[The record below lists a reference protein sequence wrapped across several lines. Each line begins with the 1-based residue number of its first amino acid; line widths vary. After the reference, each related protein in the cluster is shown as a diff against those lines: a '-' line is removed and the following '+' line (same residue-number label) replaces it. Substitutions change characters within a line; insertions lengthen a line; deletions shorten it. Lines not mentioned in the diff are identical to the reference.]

1 MIKISYQTIAEYGGM
16 DQGLHVLFLYVNS
29 VSNGVF
35 MPMLLFSLYLIVLL
49 GMYFAQKNM
58 AGHGDF
64 PQSMAVAGFLVTV
77 VAGLL
82 RLVTSSGGD
91 VLISLPTL
99 AVCMMMMI
107 IGFAVLFL
115 SKDTY

>member
-1 MIKISYQTIAEYGGM
+1 MGYQTIAEYGNM
-16 DQGLHVLFLYVNS
+16 DKGLHVLFLYVNE
-29 VSNGVF
+29 VSGGVF
-35 MPMLLFSLYLIVLL
+35 MPMFLFSLYTIVLL
-49 GMYFAQKNM
+49 GMYFAQKHTS
-58 AGHGDF
+58 GYGDF

-82 RLVTSSGGD
+82 RLVVSEGGA
-91 VLISLPTL
+91 VLVSLPTL
-99 AVCMMMMI
+99 AVCMMVMI

>member
-1 MIKISYQTIAEYGGM
+1 MSYQTIAEYGGM
-16 DQGLHVLFLYVNS
+16 DKGLHVLFLYVNS
-29 VSNGVF
+29 VSNGIF
-35 MPMLLFSLYLIVLL
+35 MPMMLFSLYLIVLL
-49 GMYFAQKNM
+49 GMYFAQKNST
-58 AGHGDF
+58 GYGDF

-82 RLVTSSGGD
+82 RLIVSEGGA
-91 VLISLPTL
+91 VLVSLPTL
-99 AVCMMMMI
+99 AVCMVVML